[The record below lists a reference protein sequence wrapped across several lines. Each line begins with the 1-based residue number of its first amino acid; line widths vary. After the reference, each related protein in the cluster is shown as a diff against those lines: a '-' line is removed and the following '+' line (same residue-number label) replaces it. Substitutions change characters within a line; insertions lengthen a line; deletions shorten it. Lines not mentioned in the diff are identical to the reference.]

1 MAKYQ
6 IEATKVIAWI
16 VEIEADSTEHALEL
30 TREWD
35 AQDFEEVGEEIKSG
49 WTFETTATGW
59 AVVCGACELSE
70 LELDACPNSMGDI
83 CNACCACKDRGDH

>member
-49 WTFETTATGW
+49 WTFEVSG
-59 AVVCGACELSE
+59 V
-70 LELDACPNSMGDI
+70 
-83 CNACCACKDRGDH
+83 